1 MDFTNLFGRSNP
13 AQGMRMPS
21 MGTGMDLYGGQPSQN
36 LGMTMPSPNYGD
48 GLGIKPPS
56 SFGQMPSGGSGF
68 DPSMAMM
75 LLGNAD
81 KKEAPMQ
88 QPQLP
93 GGSNQDYEQL
103 LKMYG
108 VGGLLG

>member
-1 MDFTNLFGRSNP
+1 
-13 AQGMRMPS
+13 

-36 LGMTMPSPNYGD
+36 LGMTMPGANYGD

-56 SFGQMPSGGSGF
+56 SFGQMPTGG
-68 DPSMAMM
+68 MNMQNA
-75 LLGNAD
+75 LGLMNALGG
-81 KKEAPMQ
+81 MGGQ
-88 QPQLP
+88 QQEQPQMEQVQLP
-93 GGSNQDYEQL
+93 GGSNQNYEQL